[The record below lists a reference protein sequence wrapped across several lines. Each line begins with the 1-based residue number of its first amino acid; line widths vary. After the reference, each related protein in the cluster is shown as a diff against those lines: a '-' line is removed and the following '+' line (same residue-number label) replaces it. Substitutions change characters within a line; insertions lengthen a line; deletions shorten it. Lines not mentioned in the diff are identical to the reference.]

1 MNAKEALDIIAKERP
16 CPHDAWEA
24 EGSGSA
30 RCCADCGV
38 NFTPNQRAAVKKKTA
53 EFDRAMRIITKL
65 VERA

>member
-1 MNAKEALDIIAKERP
+1 MNAKEALEALDIIAKERP

-24 EGSGSA
+24 ERGSA

-38 NFTPNQRAAVKKKTA
+38 NFTPNQRRAAKKKTA
-53 EFDRAMRIITKL
+53 EFDRAMNL

>member
-1 MNAKEALDIIAKERP
+1 MTAKEALDIIAKERP

-24 EGSGSA
+24 ERGSA

-53 EFDRAMRIITKL
+53 EFDRAMRIIANL